1 MRMWTS
7 RDACSASS
15 YCLLRKSRRFSDFVV
30 TRTDIDTLV
39 CSVWCVTVRS
49 CADGAQVLP
58 LLFSVY
64 CDARD
69 IEHLHM

>member
-1 MRMWTS
+1 MRTS
-7 RDACSASS
+7 RDACLSLR

-39 CSVWCVTVRS
+39 RDVWCVTLRP